1 MLGDAMKNPFS
12 AASDFPAALGVP
24 AQAEREYPDKLDAR
38 LLRIGAVCGLA
49 AVMGA
54 LDSTIV
60 AVAQHT
66 FVIQFQSTPGIVA
79 WTVAGYLLAFAT
91 VIPMTGWAADRF
103 GAKRIFIGAVLV
115 FTVGSLLCA
124 VAPNI
129 LLLILFRMV
138 QGAGGG
144 VLAPVSFAIM
154 TREAGPKRL
163 GRLVAVGGIP
173 VLLGPICGPILG
185 GWLIGTYGWKWIFLI
200 NVPIGVLVVVF
211 AAILFPREEPCP
223 SETFDFVGVLL
234 LSPGL
239 VIFLFG
245 VSSIG
250 VRGTVADRYVLLPT
264 ALGLALIGGFVW
276 HALHRADHPL
286 IDLHLFRNP
295 GLTRAN
301 VTVLVFA
308 TAAFG
313 CMLLLPGY
321 YQLVLHRTPIQ
332 AALYMLPQ
340 GIGAMSTIPLA
351 GIFMDKR
358 GAGKIVMAG
367 ISVIV
372 VGLGIVSYG
381 MAKQAP
387 FTPILLIGLAIIGM
401 GMGCTLMPL
410 TGASVQ
416 TLAPHQIARGTT
428 VISVNHQIAGSLG
441 TAVMSM
447 ILTNQ
452 FNRSEYITAANKI
465 SALEEASALRGVPVN
480 PSAIPSQSLAPGFWE
495 HANRDYSHAYT
506 LVFAIAAVF
515 VALSLIPAS
524 FLSRTPADETA
535 DA

>member
-1 MLGDAMKNPFS
+1 
-12 AASDFPAALGVP
+12 
-24 AQAEREYPDKLDAR
+24 
-38 LLRIGAVCGLA
+38 
-49 AVMGA
+49 
-54 LDSTIV
+54 
-60 AVAQHT
+60 
-66 FVIQFQSTPGIVA
+66 
-79 WTVAGYLLAFAT
+79 
-91 VIPMTGWAADRF
+91 MTGWAADRF

-129 LLLILFRMV
+129 LLLIIFRMV

-144 VLAPVSFAIM
+144 MLAPVSFAIM

-185 GWLIGTYGWKWIFLI
+185 GWLIGAYGWKWIFLI
-200 NVPIGVLVVVF
+200 NVPIGVIVIAF
-211 AAILFPREEPCP
+211 AAILFPREEPSP
-223 SETFDFVGVLL
+223 SETFDFIGVLL

-245 VSSIG
+245 VSSIP

-264 ALGLALIGGFVW
+264 VLGIALIAAFVL

-286 IDLHLFRNP
+286 IDLRLFRNP

-321 YQLVLHRTPIQ
+321 YQLVLHKTPIQ
-332 AALYMLPQ
+332 AAVYMLPQ

-381 MAKQAP
+381 MAKQATFVP
-387 FTPILLIGLAIIGM
+387 TLMIGLAIIGM

-416 TLAPHQIARGTT
+416 TLAPNQIARGTT

-465 SALEEASALRGVPVN
+465 SSLEEASAVRGVPIN
-480 PSAIPSQSLAPGFWE
+480 PSAIPPQSLAPGFWE
-495 HANRDYSHAYT
+495 HAHSDYAHAYT
-506 LVFAIAAVF
+506 TVFAIAAVF

-524 FLSRTPADETA
+524 FLSKRPAGETS
-535 DA
+535 DD